1 MRLEDEE
8 MNVRREVGAV
18 LATPREGMNAD

>member
-8 MNVRREVGAV
+8 MNVRREVAAV
-18 LATPREGMNAD
+18 LATPRESLNAD